1 MCYYYCQ
8 HGNNGICDGGKGDGE
23 GEGGAT
29 GCVGDEMSPT
39 CQ

>member
-23 GEGGAT
+23 VVLLA
-29 GCVGDEMSPT
+29 VLVMA
-39 CQ
+39 

>member
-23 GEGGAT
+23 GGAT